1 MAFCK
6 AKILKAQ
13 RTTVNEY
20 LDVYKSN
27 DVLTLNSGFFPK
39 KSDIHHI
46 ADSGK
51 IFTSVF

>member
-20 LDVYKSN
+20 LEVYKSN